1 MATFSHN
8 PPEIPAPVD
17 GTGASGSTVSSYS
30 HGLEV
35 RNSSRLLFITGQIP
49 ERPDGSIPDNF
60 AEQCEAIWNNI
71 EAVLRSAN
79 MTVANLVKVTT
90 FLTDR
95 AQNGINAHIRRR
107 HLGDHK
113 PALTVIVVQTLD
125 PQWLLEIEAIA
136 AAED

>member
-17 GTGASGSTVSSYS
+17 GTGTSGSTVSSYS

-35 RNSSRLLFITGQIP
+35 RNGSRLLFITGQIP
-49 ERPDGSIPDNF
+49 ERPDGSIPETF
-60 AEQCEAIWNNI
+60 ADQCEAIWDNI

-79 MTVANLVKVTT
+79 MTVANLVKITT

-95 AQNGINAHIRRR
+95 SHSQLNSDIRRR
-107 HLGDHK
+107 RLGDHK

-125 PQWLLEIEAIA
+125 PEWLLEIEAIA
-136 AAED
+136 AAES